1 MYYHARLSI
10 ESGRW
15 QKLASCHDENHH
27 LLYWVINFYIFLI
40 FLRNNMHQNAN
51 SDVSFTEVCGLVTVL
66 LLFIIFILDFLPHPP
81 GSCAL
86 AVIIC

>member
-1 MYYHARLSI
+1 
-10 ESGRW
+10 
-15 QKLASCHDENHH
+15 
-27 LLYWVINFYIFLI
+27 
-40 FLRNNMHQNAN
+40 MHQNAN